1 MGRGYEITD
10 LVRGNTVTDV
20 LNYVEYGAQELLA
33 TFRRKV
39 GSADTLTRP
48 EANTF
53 IAEYV
58 AGLEG
63 YTYLEGE

>member
-1 MGRGYEITD
+1 
-10 LVRGNTVTDV
+10 VQF
-20 LNYVEYGAQELLA
+20 GASNLLA

-39 GSADTLTRP
+39 SAAKTISRQ

-63 YTYLEGE
+63 YTYLEGEAAR

>member
-1 MGRGYEITD
+1 M
-10 LVRGNTVTDV
+10 VRGNTVTDV
-20 LNYVEYGAQELLA
+20 LNYVEYGAGELLT

-39 GSADTLTRP
+39 AGADNLTRQ